1 MHASAFLR
9 RLRTRHVATV
19 VLAWI
24 GLVCVL
30 PWFLAIAFA
39 IRWRFEHSN
48 PQDGLAAIGAGYS
61 SPYVPV
67 ALLVPA
73 FIFVFAWWRAKR

>member
-9 RLRTRHVATV
+9 RLRARHVATV

-24 GLVCVL
+24 GLVFGL

-39 IRWRFEHSN
+39 IRWRFEYSN
-48 PQDGLAAIGAGYS
+48 QEDGLAAIGAGYN
-61 SPYVPV
+61 SPFVPV

-73 FIFVFAWWRAKR
+73 FIFVFAWRRAKR